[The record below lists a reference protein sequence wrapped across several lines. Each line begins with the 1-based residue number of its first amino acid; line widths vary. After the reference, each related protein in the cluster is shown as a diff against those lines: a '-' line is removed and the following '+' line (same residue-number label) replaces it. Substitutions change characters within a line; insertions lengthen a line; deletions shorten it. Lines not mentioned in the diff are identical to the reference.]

1 MNFEIYKTYHGFK
14 LIEER
19 DVPEIQSKARI
30 FYHEKSGAKLLQ
42 LENDDDNKV
51 FSIGFRTPPSD
62 DTGVPHIIEHCV
74 LSGSRKYITKEPF
87 MDMAKGSLQ
96 TFMNAIT
103 FSDKTLFPIASRNEK
118 DFFNLMDVYLD
129 AVFYPKIYEIPEIFM
144 QEGWHHEIFG
154 EDEPIIYKGVVYNE
168 MLGAYSS
175 PERILS
181 DSISKSLFPD
191 TCYKYSSGGNPEA
204 IPDLSYEEFLN
215 FHRRY
220 YHPSNSYIFLYGN
233 GDLEKQLRH
242 IDQHYLS
249 HFDKRDVDSTIRE
262 QKPFISRNQVVD
274 YYPISK
280 DEPEED
286 RSYLSLNFVLGKS
299 TDPKTYLM
307 SNILSQLLIVSEAA
321 PLKKALLEEGIGEDV
336 FQILVDGLQ
345 LGFGIVAKNTSQD
358 KKDQFKKIVF
368 DTLNKIVKEGIDREL
383 IEASINVI
391 EYDLREASNF
401 PTKGIVYNMLSLD
414 SWLYDGDPLAHI
426 QYDESLKEIREQIDT
441 GYFEDFI
448 EERIINNPHS
458 SLVIVNPKKGLG
470 EEKEKLVRESLD
482 KYKESLSKEEIDALI
497 EKNNKLKDMQMTDDS
512 PEAKATIPK
521 LSISDVN
528 PKSEHIPQEVIKEE
542 DYTILNHNIFTSK
555 IAYVDLYFDTSMVD
569 ESLIPYVSLLAGI
582 LGKIDTKKKSYGEL
596 SNDIYVNTG
605 GINFSSNAYVEKD
618 DDNIYYPKFIV
629 QGKAIGKNIPKLME
643 LISELITESK
653 IEDTKRIKELLQQIK
668 SRIEMSIFNN
678 GHSVA
683 MRRVASYFSPSGKYA
698 ERLQGLDFYW
708 FLSDI
713 LKDFDENSQK
723 ILYNLKKVYDTIFNK
738 NNLIISFTGDQDDF
752 AVVKDNMKIVID
764 SIRKDKFES
773 QVYQFKEE
781 KLNEGILSSANVQ
794 YVSKGYNYKKLGHDY
809 HGSLLVLSTILSREY
824 LHNKIRAQGGAYG
837 AGISIDRSGSLITYS
852 YRDPNLK
859 ETLEAYD
866 SMANYI
872 ENLNL
877 TKNDLTTFIIG
888 TISRIDPATTPH
900 MKGQI
905 ATSRYISNVSQDD
918 VQKNRDEI
926 LGTRVKDIKNA
937 ADLLKG
943 SMEENYMCALG
954 NENKLRENQ
963 DLFNKL
969 VQLKK

>member
-1 MNFEIYKTYHGFK
+1 M
-14 LIEER
+14 
-19 DVPEIQSKARI
+19 
-30 FYHEKSGAKLLQ
+30 
-42 LENDDDNKV
+42 
-51 FSIGFRTPPSD
+51 
-62 DTGVPHIIEHCV
+62 
-74 LSGSRKYITKEPF
+74 
-87 MDMAKGSLQ
+87 
-96 TFMNAIT
+96 
-103 FSDKTLFPIASRNEK
+103 
-118 DFFNLMDVYLD
+118 
-129 AVFYPKIYEIPEIFM
+129 
-144 QEGWHHEIFG
+144 
-154 EDEPIIYKGVVYNE
+154 
-168 MLGAYSS
+168 
-175 PERILS
+175 
-181 DSISKSLFPD
+181 
-191 TCYKYSSGGNPEA
+191 
-204 IPDLSYEEFLN
+204 
-215 FHRRY
+215 
-220 YHPSNSYIFLYGN
+220 
-233 GDLEKQLRH
+233 
-242 IDQHYLS
+242 
-249 HFDKRDVDSTIRE
+249 
-262 QKPFISRNQVVD
+262 
-274 YYPISK
+274 
-280 DEPEED
+280 
-286 RSYLSLNFVLGKS
+286 
-299 TDPKTYLM
+299 
-307 SNILSQLLIVSEAA
+307 
-321 PLKKALLEEGIGEDV
+321 
-336 FQILVDGLQ
+336 
-345 LGFGIVAKNTSQD
+345 GFGIVAKNTSQD

>member
-1 MNFEIYKTYHGFK
+1 MNFEVNKVYHGFK

-19 DVPEIQSKARI
+19 NVSEIQSIARI

-62 DTGVPHIIEHCV
+62 STGVPHIIEHCV
-74 LSGSRKYITKEPF
+74 LSGSRKYTTKEPF

-144 QEGWHHEIFG
+144 QEGWHHEIF
-154 EDEPIIYKGVVYNE
+154 EENEPIRYKGVVYNE

-181 DSISKSLFPD
+181 DNISKSLFPD
-191 TCYKYSSGGNPEA
+191 TCYKYSSGGDPKA

-220 YHPSNSYIFLYGN
+220 YHPSNCYIFLYGN
-233 GDLEKQLRH
+233 GNLEKQLRH
-242 IDQHYLS
+242 IDQYYLS
-249 HFDKRDVDSTIRE
+249 NFDRKEIDSTIRE
-262 QKPFISRNQVVD
+262 QKPFISRNEVVD

-280 DEPEED
+280 DEPEEN
-286 RSYLSLNFVLGKS
+286 RSYLSLNFVIGKS

-307 SNILSQLLIVSEAA
+307 TNILSQLLIESEAA
-321 PLKKALLEEGIGEDV
+321 PLKKALLEHGIGEDV
-336 FQILVDGLQ
+336 FPIIVDGLQ
-345 LGFGIVAKNTSQD
+345 LGFGIIAKNASPD
-358 KKDQFKKIVF
+358 KKEEFEKVVF
-368 DTLNKIVKEGIDREL
+368 DTLNKIIKEGIDKQL
-383 IEASINVI
+383 IEASINVV

-426 QYDESLKEIREQIDT
+426 QYEKPLKEIKSKIDE
-441 GYFEDFI
+441 GFFEKFI
-448 EERIINNPHS
+448 EEKIINNPHS
-458 SLVIVNPKKGLG
+458 SLVIVNPKRGLG
-470 EEKEKLVRESLD
+470 EEEEKQVRETLN
-482 KYKESLSKEEIDALI
+482 KYKESLSKEEIIALI
-497 EKNNKLKDMQMTDDS
+497 EKNNKLKNMQMTDDS

-528 PKSEHIPQEVIKEE
+528 PKSEVIPQEIIRE
-542 DYTILNHNIFTSK
+542 DGFTILNHNIFTSK
-555 IAYVDLYFDTSMVD
+555 IAYVDLYFDTSIVD
-569 ESLIPYVSLLAGI
+569 EELIPYVNLLSGI
-582 LGKIDTKKKSYGEL
+582 LGKIDTKKKSYDEL
-596 SNDIYVNTG
+596 SNEIYVNTG
-605 GINFSSNAYVEKD
+605 GIHFSSAAFVENNID
-618 DDNIYYPKFIV
+618 DIYHPKLIV
-629 QGKAIGKNIPKLME
+629 KGKAIGDKITKLME

-678 GHSVA
+678 GHSVV
-683 MRRVASYFSPSGKYA
+683 MRRVGSYFSPSSRYVEK
-698 ERLQGLDFYW
+698 LQGLDFYW
-708 FLSDI
+708 FLSDL
-713 LKDFDENSQK
+713 LKNFDENSDE
-723 ILYNLKKVYDTIFNK
+723 ILYNLKKVYDTVFNI
-738 NNLIISFTGDQDDF
+738 NNLIISITGDEDDF
-752 AVVKDNMKIVID
+752 KLAKDNIKVVTD
-764 SIRKDKFES
+764 KLNKDKLES
-773 QVYQFKEE
+773 QQYEFKEE

-794 YVSKGYNYKKLGHDY
+794 YVSKGYNFRKLGYDY
-809 HGSLLVLSTILSREY
+809 NGSLLVLSTILSREY

-837 AGISIDRSGSLITYS
+837 AGISIDRTGHLITYS

-859 ETLEAYD
+859 ETIETYD
-866 SMANYI
+866 SMADYI
-872 ENLNL
+872 RNLNL

-900 MKGQI
+900 MKGET
-905 ATSRYISNVSQDD
+905 ATGRFISNVSQDD
-918 VQKNRDEI
+918 VQKSRDEI
-926 LGTRVKDIKNA
+926 LNTRVKDIK
-937 ADLLKG
+937 DCVDILES
-943 SMEENYMCALG
+943 SMKENYVCALG
-954 NENKLRENQ
+954 NENKIRENKE
-963 DLFNKL
+963 LFNNL